1 MAVSIDT
8 VYQRVLNIANKEQR
22 GYITP
27 IEFNLLANQAQMMIF
42 EQYFYDLSQFEE
54 VLQRKN
60 DTTYGDMIDII
71 NEKIDHFEKYRQAVD
86 MSNGSGVGILPD
98 YYRMGEIY
106 TDKCGHDA
114 EVELIAQNEIHHILN
129 SPLTTPTE
137 TYPVYVRF
145 SNAGDNQTNR
155 ERRIQIYPA
164 TIGNGDNVVCNYIAR
179 PAKVAWGYTIVNEK
193 PLYNSDPAYT
203 TNFELH
209 QSEEKNLVIKILELA
224 GIQIKQQDIY
234 QIASAEEQQQTTQ
247 EKS

>member
-60 DTTYGDMIDII
+60 DTTYADMIDLI
-71 NEKIDHFEKYRQAVD
+71 NEKIDHFEKYRQAVA
-86 MSNGSGVGILPD
+86 MSNSGIGILPD

-114 EVELIAQNEIHHILN
+114 EVEKIAQNEIHHILN
-129 SPLTTPTE
+129 SPLTAPSE
-137 TYPVYVRF
+137 TYPVYVRK
-145 SNAGDNQTNR
+145 SDAGDTQQNR
-155 ERRIQIYPA
+155 ERRIQIYPT
-164 TIGNGDNVVCNYIAR
+164 TIGSSDNVVCNYIAR

-193 PLYNSDPAYT
+193 PLHNSDASYT

-209 QSEEKNLVIKILELA
+209 QAEEKNLVFKILELA
-224 GIQIKQQDIY
+224 GILIKDPNLY
-234 QIASAEEQQQTTQ
+234 QLASAEEQQQLTQ